1 MLFIGNQLVMS
12 AKKGKGKKIAKGKG
26 KKSGLSNQEREIYL
40 LTIAELEHKIE
51 CRKHMSVILEEDM
64 KLFEEKLQ
72 LRQKDKKEAVKLLE
86 ESIEEE
92 RGLIEKIEEVLPD
105 AESAKNEG
113 KETRAREL
121 ASKLLQMKQQKLSN
135 DAELEVMRKK
145 VQSLEAYRPNK
156 VDKQIKQIEKQLEAE
171 DVEDVLRKAEKEDI
185 RRKEYFRKEMKDI
198 LQKEADS
205 FQVSLI
211 M

>member
-1 MLFIGNQLVMS
+1 MS
-12 AKKGKGKKIAKGKG
+12 AEKDKKGKGKKKAKGKD

-40 LTIAELEHKIE
+40 LTMAELEHKIE
-51 CRKHMSVILEEDM
+51 WRNHMSAIIEEDM
-64 KLFEEKLQ
+64 KLFEERLQ

-92 RGLIEKIEEVLPD
+92 RGLIEKIEGALPD

-113 KETRAREL
+113 EESRAREL
-121 ASKLLQMKQQKLSN
+121 ASKLLQIKQEKLSN

-145 VQSLEAYRPNK
+145 VKSLEAYHPHN
-156 VDKQIKQIEKQLEAE
+156 VDKKIKEIQKQLEAE
-171 DVEDVLRKAEKEDI
+171 DVEDIFLKAEEEDI
-185 RRKEYFRKEMKDI
+185 RRKEYFRKEMQDI

-205 FQVSLI
+205 FQVSL
-211 M
+211 MM

>member
-1 MLFIGNQLVMS
+1 MS
-12 AKKGKGKKIAKGKG
+12 AEKDKKGKEKKKAKGKD

-40 LTIAELEHKIE
+40 LSMAELEHKIE
-51 CRKHMSVILEEDM
+51 WRNHMSAIIEEDM
-64 KLFEEKLQ
+64 KLFEERLQ

-92 RGLIEKIEEVLPD
+92 RRLIEKIEGALPD
-105 AESAKNEG
+105 AESSKNEG
-113 KETRAREL
+113 EERRAREL
-121 ASKLLQMKQQKLSN
+121 ASKLLQIKQEKLSN

-145 VQSLEAYRPNK
+145 VKSLETYRPNN
-156 VDKQIKQIEKQLEAE
+156 VDKKIKEIQKQLEAE
-171 DVEDVLRKAEKEDI
+171 DVEDVFLKAEEEDI
-185 RRKEYFRKEMKDI
+185 RRKEYFRKEMQDI